1 MRVKWRLMMTM
12 NGLRKAARVVVQ
24 PVGSPG
30 VKMAVFFLRYSACTL
45 AETGKP
51 DKEAYDGYAF
61 SVGES
66 VAHSKFVLNTS
77 LSRAGWTVL
86 HVDHIVPVGSEQMTG
101 AGDESKKLYRDALK
115 EGVAFVI
122 RPRADSQSGSSGDSG
137 IVTSRSAEPG
147 S

>member
-1 MRVKWRLMMTM
+1 
-12 NGLRKAARVVVQ
+12 
-24 PVGSPG
+24 
-30 VKMAVFFLRYSACTL
+30 MAVFFMRFSACLL
-45 AETGKP
+45 AATGKP
-51 DKEAYDGYAF
+51 DEAESFDGYAF

-66 VAHSKFVLNTS
+66 VARSKFVLNTS

-86 HVDHIVPVGSEQMTG
+86 HVDHIVPVRSEQMTE
-101 AGDESKKLYRDALK
+101 AGEESMTLYRSALK

-147 S
+147 C